1 MVDTSLVKGEDRVGL
16 AFTVLGGTVSA
27 SEDGRPL
34 PLGGAQQRR
43 VLAAFLAEAGVV
55 VSADRLVEAIW
66 PDGTAPEGARR
77 TAMSYVSRLRAAIGP
92 EHLVTRDNGYV
103 LELGGAAYDAA
114 LFEAGLAEA
123 RRLGG
128 EDAVAAYDA
137 ALALWT
143 GRAFGVD
150 GDESWL
156 RPVAA
161 RLDELHLLASEER
174 AEHLIDCSRHAE
186 AVADLEGWSP
196 NNPSGSASSTC

>member
-1 MVDTSLVKGEDRVGL
+1 MGL

-137 ALALWT
+137 ALRSGPGGPSVSMATSRGCGQWRPGWT
-143 GRAFGVD
+143 
-150 GDESWL
+150 SCTCS
-156 RPVAA
+156 PA
-161 RLDELHLLASEER
+161 RS
-174 AEHLIDCSRHAE
+174 
-186 AVADLEGWSP
+186 G
-196 NNPSGSASSTC
+196 PSI